1 MINLTDKIYEHNQNS
16 KKQRKYD
23 CVNYNN
29 TRALHLT
36 CAICKGKSPEDCEV
50 IYKPCLLEMN
60 YIECPEFKQGR
71 I

>member
-1 MINLTDKIYEHNQNS
+1 MLNLTEKIYESNHKL

-29 TRALHLT
+29 TKALHLT
-36 CAICKGKSPEDCEV
+36 CAVCKGNTPGTCEV

-60 YIECPEFKQGR
+60 YTECPDYRQGR
-71 I
+71 V